1 MTFETNPTR
10 YSCHE
15 CREDAELVM
24 SDRATQ
30 GVADLYRAHLKE
42 CRDCRKMH
50 RLLYALYEG
59 PVVPPPP
66 TGLAEEKE
74 FHAALRRTREDLPAP
89 WYHKWSLRAGVTAMA
104 GAAAALT
111 LALFGVG
118 PGTFTPVETVADAE
132 QIGAPNSPVEPEA
145 PDAQGGIDHPAQSYG
160 RVLGGDADIVAI
172 ARPERSLGHTDT
184 FPVGTRFAVDAHEAL
199 QVGMVGKIV
208 ANFTPGSDI
217 QWTQATPSLIE
228 LEVHRGIAAVRYDRR
243 PSDPI
248 LYVRTPTA
256 VVRVIGT
263 VFTVEVDAN
272 AETIVSVLRGQVD
285 VLNPE
290 TNSLRAEVESGD
302 RYEVATSSHGNVG
315 RAEVAAALP
324 LSNEV
329 DAESS
334 DFTDSIDLADGHI
347 PSSWNVPGLP
357 EDPHQRTL
365 VHVPAPTA
373 EPTTFEM
380 PTTRRRSGS
389 AQVDSYEDEPAPL
402 IIDDEAGDLIERL
415 MEDVKKTRGK
425 ELRAALD
432 NCRKLY
438 RSQRTRYRAARCLSN
453 FISQY
458 GDEPAA
464 VEGYLLVGIL
474 RMDYALDYR
483 AADNA
488 FEEFLRRAPRN
499 HHSVEMAMYRLWL
512 SATEDGRI
520 SEALRRGRRYLD
532 RFPNGKYVGKIFQRF
547 DELKTGGF

>member
-1 MTFETNPTR
+1 MTELNPKR

-24 SDRATQ
+24 SDRASQ
-30 GVADLYRAHLKE
+30 AVRGLYDAHLRE

-74 FHAALRRTREDLPAP
+74 FHAALRRTREELPEP

-111 LALFGVG
+111 VALFQPTPSHDPVAGDPTG
-118 PGTFTPVETVADAE
+118 PAPRVAVADPA
-132 QIGAPNSPVEPEA
+132 AP
-145 PDAQGGIDHPAQSYG
+145 GGIDHPAQSYG
-160 RVLGGDADIVAI
+160 RVLGGNAAVSTPSEAE
-172 ARPERSLGHTDT
+172 AQANTDT
-184 FPVGTRFAVDAHEAL
+184 FPVGTRFKVRDDDAL

-208 ANFTPGSDI
+208 ANFTPGSDVE
-217 QWTQATPSLIE
+217 WSQATPSLLE
-228 LEVHRGIAAVRYDRR
+228 LQVHRGIAAVRYDRR

-263 VFTVEVDAN
+263 VFTVEVD
-272 AETIVSVLRGQVD
+272 EKSDTIVSVLRGQVD
-285 VLNPE
+285 VLHPE

-315 RAEVAAALP
+315 LTEVAAALP

-329 DAESS
+329 DGQSA
-334 DFTDSIDLADGHI
+334 DFTDALALADGHI
-347 PSSWNVPGLP
+347 PRSWHVPGLSD
-357 EDPHQRTL
+357 DPAERTL
-365 VHVPAPTA
+365 ARIPAPTA
-373 EPTTFEM
+373 EPTTFEV
-380 PTTRRRSGS
+380 PVTSKRPSPAS
-389 AQVDSYEDEPAPL
+389 EVPPPYVPEEPADL
-402 IIDDEAGDLIERL
+402 RVDDEAGDLIERL
-415 MEDVKKTRGK
+415 VKDVQVTRGK
-425 ELRAALD
+425 ELRATLD
-432 NCRKLY
+432 GCRDLY
-438 RSQRTRYRAARCLSN
+438 SSQRTRYRAARCLSD

-458 GDEPAA
+458 GNEPAA

-488 FEEFLRRAPRN
+488 FEEFLRRAPKN
-499 HHSVEMAMYRLWL
+499 HPSAEVAMYRLWL

-520 SEALRRGRRYLD
+520 SEALNRGRRYLK
-532 RFPNGKYVGKIFQRF
+532 RFPDGKYVGKILQRF
-547 DELKTGGF
+547 DELKADF

>member
-1 MTFETNPTR
+1 MTAETNTKR

-24 SDRATQ
+24 SDRATPAVR
-30 GVADLYRAHLKE
+30 GFYNSHLRE

-66 TGLAEEKE
+66 TGISEEKE
-74 FHAALRRTREDLPAP
+74 FHAALRRTREELPEP

-111 LALFGVG
+111 LALFSPTTTDDGLAPLG
-118 PGTFTPVETVADAE
+118 GGTDPVAVADPSA
-132 QIGAPNSPVEPEA
+132 A
-145 PDAQGGIDHPAQSYG
+145 GGIDHPAQSYG
-160 RVLGGDADIVAI
+160 RVLGGAADVSTSGRAP
-172 ARPERSLGHTDT
+172 ANTDT
-184 FPVGTRFAVDAHEAL
+184 FPVGTRFKVHDDDAL

-217 QWTQATPSLIE
+217 EWVQATPSLIE

-263 VFTVEVDAN
+263 VFTVEVDDHD
-272 AETIVSVLRGQVD
+272 ETIVSVLRGQVD
-285 VLNPE
+285 VLHPE

-315 RAEVAAALP
+315 RTEVAAALP

-329 DAESS
+329 DGDSA
-334 DFTDSIDLADGHI
+334 DFTDALVLADGHI
-347 PSSWNVPGLP
+347 PNSWNVPGLS
-357 EDPHQRTL
+357 DDATQRTL
-365 VHVPAPTA
+365 IHIPAPTA
-373 EPTTFEM
+373 EPTTFEV
-380 PTTRRRSGS
+380 PVVRRRTSSG
-389 AQVDSYEDEPAPL
+389 ATDSPRNDQASEL
-402 IIDDEAGDLIERL
+402 VIDDETGDLIDHL
-415 MEDVKKTRGK
+415 MKDVKATRGK
-425 ELRAALD
+425 ELNAAL
-432 NCRKLY
+432 NGCRNLY
-438 RSQRTRYRAARCLSN
+438 ASQRTRYRAARCLSD
-453 FISQY
+453 FISRY
-458 GDEPAA
+458 GNERAA
-464 VEGYLLVGIL
+464 VEGYLLVGML

-499 HHSVEMAMYRLWL
+499 HPSAELAMYRLWL

-520 SEALRRGRRYLD
+520 SEALNRGRRYLE
-532 RFPNGKYVGKIFQRF
+532 RFPNGKYVGKVLQRF
-547 DELKTGGF
+547 DELKAEY

>member
-1 MTFETNPTR
+1 MTEINPTR
-10 YSCHE
+10 YGCHE

-30 GVADLYRAHLKE
+30 GVRDLYHSHLRE

-66 TGLAEEKE
+66 NGVAEEKE
-74 FHAALRRTREDLPAP
+74 FHAALRRAREDQPAP
-89 WYHKWSLRAGVTAMA
+89 WYHRWSLRAGVTAMA

-111 LALFGVG
+111 LALFDVG
-118 PGTFTPVETVADAE
+118 PMSGGDHDALASSSTPTAIEDSANVDDPAAE
-132 QIGAPNSPVEPEA
+132 
-145 PDAQGGIDHPAQSYG
+145 GGIDHPAQSYG
-160 RVLGGDADIVAI
+160 RVLGGDASVISMATPERAI
-172 ARPERSLGHTDT
+172 ANTDT
-184 FPVGTRFAVDAHEAL
+184 FSVGTRFHVDAREAL

-217 QWTQATPSLIE
+217 EWTKATPSLIE
-228 LEVHRGIAAVRYDRR
+228 LEVNRGIAAVRYDRR

-263 VFTVEVDAN
+263 VFTVEVDEN
-272 AETIVSVLRGQVD
+272 EETIVSVLRGQVD
-285 VLNPE
+285 VLHPD
-290 TNSLRAEVESGD
+290 TNDLRAEVESGD

-315 RAEVAAALP
+315 RVEVAAALP

-329 DAESS
+329 EGDSA
-334 DFTDSIDLADGHI
+334 DFTDALTLADGRI
-347 PSSWNVPGLP
+347 PTSWNVPGLP
-357 EDPHQRTL
+357 DDDTQRTL
-365 VHVPAPTA
+365 IHVPAPTV
-373 EPTTFEM
+373 EPTTFEV
-380 PTTRRRSGS
+380 PVTRRRGGHTSS
-389 AQVDSYEDEPAPL
+389 PFEDDASPL
-402 IIDDEAGDLIERL
+402 VVDDETGDLIERL
-415 MEDVKKTRGK
+415 MVEVKETRGK

-432 NCRKLY
+432 NCRTLY
-438 RSQRTRYRAARCLSN
+438 ASQRTRFRAARCLSS
-453 FISQY
+453 FISEY
-458 GDEPAA
+458 GEEPAA

-488 FEEFLRRAPRN
+488 FEEFLRRAPRS

-520 SEALRRGRRYLD
+520 SEALHRGRRYLD
-532 RFPNGKYVGKIFQRF
+532 RFPNGKYVGKILQRF
-547 DELKTGGF
+547 DELKTDF

>member
-1 MTFETNPTR
+1 
-10 YSCHE
+10 
-15 CREDAELVM
+15 M
-24 SDRATQ
+24 SDRATTAVR
-30 GVADLYRAHLKE
+30 GLYHAHLRE

-66 TGLAEEKE
+66 TGVSEEKE
-74 FHAALRRTREDLPAP
+74 FHAALRRTREELPEP

-111 LALFGVG
+111 VALFSPTPTEDGLG
-118 PGTFTPVETVADAE
+118 PVDGTHPERVAVADDLAV
-132 QIGAPNSPVEPEA
+132 S
-145 PDAQGGIDHPAQSYG
+145 GGIDHPAQSYG
-160 RVLGGDADIVAI
+160 RVLGGNAAVSS
-172 ARPERSLGHTDT
+172 PEQTSAATDT
-184 FPVGTRFAVDAHEAL
+184 FPVGTRFKVHDADAL

-208 ANFTPGSDI
+208 ANFTPGSEI
-217 QWTQATPSLIE
+217 EWTQSTPSLIE

-248 LYVRTPTA
+248 LYVRTPSA

-263 VFTVEVDAN
+263 VFTVEVDEN

-285 VLNPE
+285 VLHPE

-315 RAEVAAALP
+315 RTEVAAALP

-329 DAESS
+329 DGESA
-334 DFTDSIDLADGHI
+334 DFTDALALADGHI
-347 PSSWNVPGLP
+347 PKSWNVPGLS
-357 EDPHQRTL
+357 DDLGQRTL
-365 VHVPAPTA
+365 VHIPAPTA
-373 EPTTFEM
+373 EPTHFEV
-380 PTTRRRSGS
+380 PVVRRRSIGS
-389 AQVDSYEDEPAPL
+389 SQAPAPVEPPYDDTADL
-402 IIDDEAGDLIERL
+402 VVDDEAGDLIEHL
-415 MEDVKKTRGK
+415 MKDVRITRGK

-432 NCRKLY
+432 TCRELY
-438 RSQRTRYRAARCLSN
+438 ASQRTRYRAARCLSD
-453 FISQY
+453 FISRY
-458 GDEPAA
+458 GNEPAA

-499 HHSVEMAMYRLWL
+499 HPSAELAMYRLWL

-520 SEALRRGRRYLD
+520 SEALTRGRRYLK
-532 RFPNGKYVGKIFQRF
+532 RFPNGKYVGKVLQRF
-547 DELKTGGF
+547 EELKADF

>member
-1 MTFETNPTR
+1 MTAELNPKR

-24 SDRATQ
+24 SDRASQ
-30 GVADLYRAHLKE
+30 AVRGLYDAHLRE

-74 FHAALRRTREDLPAP
+74 FHAALRRSREELPEP
-89 WYHKWSLRAGVTAMA
+89 WYHKWSLRAGITAMA

-111 LALFGVG
+111 VALFQPTPTEG
-118 PGTFTPVETVADAE
+118 PAGTGELGGTAPRLAAADPA
-132 QIGAPNSPVEPEA
+132 AP
-145 PDAQGGIDHPAQSYG
+145 GGIDHPAQSYG
-160 RVLGGDADIVAI
+160 RVLGGNAAV
-172 ARPERSLGHTDT
+172 STLGGTPDEAAQANTDT
-184 FPVGTRFAVDAHEAL
+184 FPVGTRFKVRDDDAL

-208 ANFTPGSDI
+208 ASFAPGSDVE
-217 QWTQATPSLIE
+217 WTQATPSLLE
-228 LEVHRGIAAVRYDRR
+228 LQVHRGIAAVRYDRR

-263 VFTVEVDAN
+263 VFTVEVD
-272 AETIVSVLRGQVD
+272 EQSDTVVSVLRGQVD
-285 VLNPE
+285 VLHPE

-315 RAEVAAALP
+315 LTEVAAALP

-329 DAESS
+329 DGESA
-334 DFTDSIDLADGHI
+334 DFTDALALADGHI
-347 PSSWNVPGLP
+347 PKSWNVPGLSD
-357 EDPHQRTL
+357 DPAERTL
-365 VHVPAPTA
+365 LRIPAPTA
-373 EPTTFEM
+373 EPTTFDV
-380 PTTRRRSGS
+380 PVTSKRPSGPVS
-389 AQVDSYEDEPAPL
+389 TPAPYVPEAPADL
-402 IIDDEAGDLIERL
+402 RVDEAGDLIERL
-415 MEDVKKTRGK
+415 MKDVQVTRGK
-425 ELRAALD
+425 ELKATLD
-432 NCRKLY
+432 GCRELY
-438 RSQRTRYRAARCLSN
+438 ASQRTRYRAARCLSD

-458 GDEPAA
+458 GNEPAA

-488 FEEFLRRAPRN
+488 FEEFLRRAPKN
-499 HHSVEMAMYRLWL
+499 HPSAEMAMYRLWL

-520 SEALRRGRRYLD
+520 SEALVRGRRYLR
-532 RFPNGKYVGKIFQRF
+532 RFPDGKYVGKILQRF
-547 DELKTGGF
+547 DELKADF

>member
-1 MTFETNPTR
+1 MTAEINPKR

-30 GVADLYRAHLKE
+30 AVRGLYDSHLRE

-66 TGLAEEKE
+66 TGISEEKE
-74 FHAALRRTREDLPAP
+74 FHAALRRTREEQPEP
-89 WYHKWSLRAGVTAMA
+89 WYHKWSLRAGITAMA

-111 LALFGVG
+111 VALFD
-118 PGTFTPVETVADAE
+118 PSPTDAPADSSLPTG
-132 QIGAPNSPVEPEA
+132 QVEPLLA
-145 PDAQGGIDHPAQSYG
+145 NNGAAQGGIDHPAQSYG
-160 RVLGGDADIVAI
+160 RVLGGNAAVSA
-172 ARPERSLGHTDT
+172 PEAAQANTDT
-184 FPVGTRFAVDAHEAL
+184 FPVGTRFKVHDDDAL

-208 ANFTPGSDI
+208 ANFTPGSDVE
-217 QWTQATPSLIE
+217 WTQATPSLLE
-228 LEVHRGIAAVRYDRR
+228 LEVHRGIAAIRYDRR

-263 VFTVEVDAN
+263 VFTVEVDEHD
-272 AETIVSVLRGQVD
+272 ETIVSVLRGQVD
-285 VLNPE
+285 VHDPE
-290 TNSLRAEVESGD
+290 TLDLRAEVESGD

-315 RAEVAAALP
+315 RTEVAAALP

-329 DAESS
+329 DDESA
-334 DFTDSIDLADGHI
+334 DFTDALALADGHI
-347 PSSWNVPGLP
+347 PKSWNVPGLSD
-357 EDPHQRTL
+357 DPLERTL
-365 VHVPAPTA
+365 VHIPAPA
-373 EPTTFEM
+373 VEPTTFEV
-380 PTTRRRSGS
+380 PVTSKRPSASVGPSHYEASGS
-389 AQVDSYEDEPAPL
+389 ADLVA
-402 IIDDEAGDLIERL
+402 DDEAGDLIEHL
-415 MEDVKKTRGK
+415 IKDVKATRGK
-425 ELRAALD
+425 ELRATLD
-432 NCRKLY
+432 GCRDLY
-438 RSQRTRYRAARCLSN
+438 ASQRTRYRAARCLSD
-453 FISQY
+453 FISRY
-458 GDEPAA
+458 GNEPAA

-499 HHSVEMAMYRLWL
+499 HSSTETAMYRLWL

-520 SEALRRGRRYLD
+520 SEALDRGRRYLK
-532 RFPNGKYVGKIFQRF
+532 RFPDGKYVGKVLQRF
-547 DELKTGGF
+547 EELKADF

>member
-1 MTFETNPTR
+1 MTAEINPTR

-24 SDRATQ
+24 SDRATEAVH
-30 GVADLYRAHLKE
+30 GLYHTHLRE

-66 TGLAEEKE
+66 SGIAEEKH
-74 FHAALRRTREDLPAP
+74 FHAALRRTHEEQPAP

-104 GAAAALT
+104 GAAAALA
-111 LALFGVG
+111 LALVGVG
-118 PGTFTPVETVADAE
+118 PDSLGGDGSDPIAALEPAS
-132 QIGAPNSPVEPEA
+132 GAHGSGPA
-145 PDAQGGIDHPAQSYG
+145 AQGGFDHPAQSYG
-160 RVLGGDADIVAI
+160 RVLGGHATVSTPGDTATN
-172 ARPERSLGHTDT
+172 TDT
-184 FPVGTRFAVDAHEAL
+184 FSVGTRFKVGAREAL

-217 QWTQATPSLIE
+217 EWHQASPSRLE

-256 VVRVIGT
+256 VVQVIGT
-263 VFTVEVDAN
+263 VFTVEVDDN
-272 AETIVSVLRGQVD
+272 QETIVSVLRGQVD
-285 VLNPE
+285 VLHPD
-290 TNSLRAEVESGD
+290 TNDLRAEVESGD

-315 RAEVAAALP
+315 RAEVTAALP

-329 DAESS
+329 DGDSA
-334 DFTDSIDLADGHI
+334 DFTDALVLADGHI
-347 PSSWNVPGLP
+347 PLSWNVPGLP
-357 EDPHQRTL
+357 DDATQRTL
-365 VHVPAPTA
+365 LHVPAPTA
-373 EPTTFEM
+373 DPVVFEV
-380 PTTRRRSGS
+380 PVVRRRSGS
-389 AQVDSYEDEPAPL
+389 TAAPAQAQFDDDDSAPL
-402 IIDDEAGDLIERL
+402 VVDDEAGDLIEHL
-415 MEDVKKTRGK
+415 MEDVKRTRGE
-425 ELRAALD
+425 ELRATL
-432 NCRKLY
+432 NTCRTLY
-438 RSQRTRYRAARCLSN
+438 AAQRTRYRAARCLSD
-453 FISQY
+453 FISRY

-488 FEEFLRRAPRN
+488 FEEFLRRAPRS
-499 HHSVEMAMYRLWL
+499 HPSTEMALYRLWL

-520 SEALRRGRRYLD
+520 SEALSRGRRYLK
-532 RFPNGKYVGKIFQRF
+532 RFPNGKYVGKVLLRF
-547 DELKTGGF
+547 EELKSDH

>member
-1 MTFETNPTR
+1 MNAETNLTR

-24 SDRATQ
+24 SDRATS
-30 GVADLYRAHLKE
+30 GVHDLYHGHLRE

-66 TGLAEEKE
+66 AGLAEEKA
-74 FHAALRRTREDLPAP
+74 FHAALRRARTQDGQLAP

-118 PGTFTPVETVADAE
+118 PSSFGDTETLATAE
-132 QIGAPNSPVEPEA
+132 L
-145 PDAQGGIDHPAQSYG
+145 PDALHGQLEVDHAAELGGIDHPAQSYG
-160 RVLGGDADIVAI
+160 RILGGNASIVDVDQ
-172 ARPERSLGHTDT
+172 PDRSPANTDT
-184 FPVGTRFAVDAHEAL
+184 FPVGTRFEVDDNDAL

-217 QWTQATPSLIE
+217 EWTKATPSLLE

-243 PSDPI
+243 PSDPY

-256 VVRVIGT
+256 IVRVMGT

-272 AETIVSVLRGQVD
+272 SETIVSVLRGQVD
-285 VLNPE
+285 VLDPE
-290 TNSLRAEVESGD
+290 TTNLRAEVESGD

-315 RAEVAAALP
+315 RAEVVAALP
-324 LSNEV
+324 LSNES
-329 DAESS
+329 DTDSS
-334 DFTDSIDLADGHI
+334 DFTNALALADGHI
-347 PSSWNVPGLP
+347 PTSWNVPGLP
-357 EDPHQRTL
+357 DDAKQRTL
-365 VHVPAPTA
+365 MHIPAPLA
-373 EPTTFEM
+373 EPTIFEV
-380 PTTRRRSGS
+380 PVVHRRSGTAGS
-389 AQVDSYEDEPAPL
+389 ATNARDTPLLVD
-402 IIDDEAGDLIERL
+402 DDAGDLIERL
-415 MEDVKKTRGK
+415 MEDVKATRGK
-425 ELRAALD
+425 ELRAALKS
-432 NCRKLY
+432 CRTLY
-438 RSQRTRYRAARCLSN
+438 AAQRTRYRAARCLSK
-453 FISQY
+453 FISEY
-458 GDEPAA
+458 GDETAA

-488 FEEFLRRAPRN
+488 FEEFIRRAPRN
-499 HHSVEMAMYRLWL
+499 HHSVELAMYRLWL

-532 RFPNGKYVGKIFQRF
+532 RFPNGKYVGKLLQRF
-547 DELKTGGF
+547 DELKTDF

>member
-1 MTFETNPTR
+1 MSNETNPTR
-10 YSCHE
+10 YGCHE

-24 SDRATQ
+24 SDRATPP
-30 GVADLYRAHLKE
+30 VRELYDGHLRT
-42 CRDCRKMH
+42 CRDCRQMH

-66 TGLAEEKE
+66 TGLVEEKE
-74 FHAALRRTREDLPAP
+74 FHAAIRRARQDKPAP

-104 GAAAALT
+104 GAAAVLT
-111 LALFGVG
+111 VALFQD
-118 PGTFTPVETVADAE
+118 PTPVDADADA
-132 QIGAPNSPVEPEA
+132 GADRLADAHDLDEVDRSA
-145 PDAQGGIDHPAQSYG
+145 AQGGIDHPAQSYG
-160 RVLGGDADIVAI
+160 RVLGGNAAVIESQRGPAN
-172 ARPERSLGHTDT
+172 TDT
-184 FPVGTRFAVDAHEAL
+184 FAVGTRFSVDPKQALAVGL
-199 QVGMVGKIV
+199 VGKIV

-217 QWTQATPSLIE
+217 EWKQATPSLIE

-272 AETIVSVLRGQVD
+272 NETIVSVLRGQVD
-285 VLNPE
+285 VLDPQ

-315 RAEVAAALP
+315 RTEVAAALP

-329 DAESS
+329 DADSS
-334 DFTDSIDLADGHI
+334 DFTDALALADGHI
-347 PSSWNVPGLP
+347 PRSWNVPGLP
-357 EDPHQRTL
+357 DDPAMRTL
-365 VHVPAPTA
+365 VHVPAPMA
-373 EPTTFEM
+373 EPTTYEV
-380 PTTRRRSGS
+380 PGTTRRRPSTIAPNFDTGS
-389 AQVDSYEDEPAPL
+389 EPSTRV
-402 IIDDEAGDLIERL
+402 DDEAGDLIDRL
-415 MEDVKKTRGK
+415 MDQVEETRGQ

-432 NCRKLY
+432 HCRTLY
-438 RSQRTRYRAARCLSN
+438 EAQRTRYRAARCLSS

-458 GDEPAA
+458 GNEPAA
-464 VEGYLLVGIL
+464 VEGYLLVGML

-488 FEEFLRRAPRN
+488 FEEFLRRAPRS

-532 RFPNGKYVGKIFQRF
+532 RFPNGKYVGKILQRF
-547 DELKTGGF
+547 DELKGDL

>member
-1 MTFETNPTR
+1 MTAELNPKR

-24 SDRATQ
+24 SDRASQ
-30 GVADLYRAHLKE
+30 AVRGLYDAHLRE

-66 TGLAEEKE
+66 TGLSEEKE
-74 FHAALRRTREDLPAP
+74 FHAALRRSREELPEP
-89 WYHKWSLRAGVTAMA
+89 WYHKWSLRAGITAMA

-111 LALFGVG
+111 VALFQPTPIDG
-118 PGTFTPVETVADAE
+118 PDGPFDPSDPNGTAMRTAAADPA
-132 QIGAPNSPVEPEA
+132 AP
-145 PDAQGGIDHPAQSYG
+145 GGIDHPAQSYG
-160 RVLGGDADIVAI
+160 RVLGGNAAVSTPAEST
-172 ARPERSLGHTDT
+172 AQTNTDT
-184 FPVGTRFAVDAHEAL
+184 FPVGTRFKVRNDDAL

-208 ANFTPGSDI
+208 ANFTPGSDVE
-217 QWTQATPSLIE
+217 WTQATPSLLE
-228 LEVHRGIAAVRYDRR
+228 LQVHRGIAAVRYDRR

-263 VFTVEVDAN
+263 VFTVEVD
-272 AETIVSVLRGQVD
+272 EQSDTVVSVLRGQVD
-285 VLNPE
+285 VLHPE

-315 RAEVAAALP
+315 LEEVAAALP

-329 DAESS
+329 DGESA
-334 DFTDSIDLADGHI
+334 DFTDALALADGHI
-347 PSSWNVPGLP
+347 PKSWIVPGLS
-357 EDPHQRTL
+357 EDPALRTL
-365 VHVPAPTA
+365 GQIPAPTA
-373 EPTTFEM
+373 EPTTFEV
-380 PTTRRRSGS
+380 PVTSKRPSPS
-389 AQVDSYEDEPAPL
+389 ASEPAPYVPAAPADL
-402 IIDDEAGDLIERL
+402 RLDDEAGDLIERL
-415 MEDVKKTRGK
+415 RKDVEVTRGK
-425 ELRAALD
+425 ELKATLD
-432 NCRKLY
+432 GCRDLY
-438 RSQRTRYRAARCLSN
+438 ASQRTRYRAARCLSD

-458 GDEPAA
+458 GNEPAA

-488 FEEFLRRAPRN
+488 FEEFLRRAPKN
-499 HHSVEMAMYRLWL
+499 HPSAEMAMYRLWL

-520 SEALRRGRRYLD
+520 SEALTRGRRYLK
-532 RFPNGKYVGKIFQRF
+532 RFPNGKYVGKLLQRF
-547 DELKTGGF
+547 DELKADY

>member
-1 MTFETNPTR
+1 MTAELNPKR

-24 SDRATQ
+24 SDRASQ
-30 GVADLYRAHLKE
+30 AVRGLYDAHLRE

-66 TGLAEEKE
+66 TGVAEEKE
-74 FHAALRRTREDLPAP
+74 FHAALRRSREELPEP
-89 WYHKWSLRAGVTAMA
+89 WYHKWSLRAGITAMA

-111 LALFGVG
+111 VALFQPAPTDA
-118 PGTFTPVETVADAE
+118 PGDAADVLGAVPQVALTGSVAE
-132 QIGAPNSPVEPEA
+132 
-145 PDAQGGIDHPAQSYG
+145 GGIDHPAQSYG
-160 RVLGGDADIVAI
+160 RVLGGDAAVST
-172 ARPERSLGHTDT
+172 PEQTQANTDT
-184 FPVGTRFAVDAHEAL
+184 FPVGTRFKVRDDDAL

-208 ANFTPGSDI
+208 ANFTPGSDVE
-217 QWTQATPSLIE
+217 WTQATPSLLE
-228 LEVHRGIAAVRYDRR
+228 LQVHRGIAAVRYDRR

-263 VFTVEVDAN
+263 VFTVEVDETN
-272 AETIVSVLRGQVD
+272 DTIVSVLRGQVD
-285 VLNPE
+285 VLHPE

-315 RAEVAAALP
+315 LDEVAAALP

-329 DAESS
+329 DRESA
-334 DFTDSIDLADGHI
+334 DFTDALALADGHI
-347 PSSWNVPGLP
+347 PKSWNVPGLSD
-357 EDPHQRTL
+357 DPAQRTL
-365 VHVPAPTA
+365 AFVPAPAA
-373 EPTTFEM
+373 EATTFDV
-380 PTTRRRSGS
+380 PVTSKRPSPGS
-389 AQVDSYEDEPAPL
+389 DGPSAYAPAAPAGRV
-402 IIDDEAGDLIERL
+402 DEAGDLIDRL
-415 MEDVKKTRGK
+415 MEDVKVTRGK
-425 ELRAALD
+425 ELRATLD
-432 NCRKLY
+432 GCRDLY
-438 RSQRTRYRAARCLSN
+438 ASQRTRYRAARCLSD
-453 FISQY
+453 FISRY
-458 GDEPAA
+458 GNEPAA

-499 HHSVEMAMYRLWL
+499 HPSAEMAMYRLWL

-520 SEALRRGRRYLD
+520 SEALLRGRRYLK
-532 RFPNGKYVGKIFQRF
+532 RFPDGKYVGKILQRF
-547 DELKTGGF
+547 DELKADF

>member
-1 MTFETNPTR
+1 MTAELNPKR

-24 SDRATQ
+24 SDRASQ
-30 GVADLYRAHLKE
+30 AVRGLYDSHLRE

-66 TGLAEEKE
+66 TGLSEEKE
-74 FHAALRRTREDLPAP
+74 FHAALRRSREELPEP

-111 LALFGVG
+111 VALFQPAPSDVPSDAIDGGAAAPRVAVAEVG
-118 PGTFTPVETVADAE
+118 AE
-132 QIGAPNSPVEPEA
+132 
-145 PDAQGGIDHPAQSYG
+145 GGIDHPAQSYG
-160 RVLGGDADIVAI
+160 RVLGGNAAMST
-172 ARPERSLGHTDT
+172 PEQAQANTDT
-184 FPVGTRFAVDAHEAL
+184 FPVGTRFKVRDDDAL

-208 ANFTPGSDI
+208 ANFTPGSDVE
-217 QWTQATPSLIE
+217 WTQATPSLLE
-228 LEVHRGIAAVRYDRR
+228 LQVHRGIAAVRYDRR

-263 VFTVEVDAN
+263 VFTVEVDETN
-272 AETIVSVLRGQVD
+272 DTIVSVLRGQVD
-285 VLNPE
+285 VLHPE

-315 RAEVAAALP
+315 LDEVAAAMP

-329 DAESS
+329 DVESA
-334 DFTDSIDLADGHI
+334 DFTDALALADGHI
-347 PSSWNVPGLP
+347 PKSWQVPGLSD
-357 EDPHQRTL
+357 DPALRTL
-365 VHVPAPTA
+365 AYIPAPTA
-373 EPTTFEM
+373 EPTTFDVPVTSKR
-380 PTTRRRSGS
+380 PTPAASGPV
-389 AQVDSYEDEPAPL
+389 QYEAPPPADL
-402 IIDDEAGDLIERL
+402 RGDEAGDLIERL
-415 MEDVKKTRGK
+415 MKDVKVTRGK
-425 ELRAALD
+425 ELQATLD
-432 NCRKLY
+432 GCRDLY
-438 RSQRTRYRAARCLSN
+438 ASQRTRYRAARCLSD
-453 FISQY
+453 FISRY
-458 GDEPAA
+458 GNEPAA

-499 HHSVEMAMYRLWL
+499 HPSAEMAMYRLWL

-520 SEALRRGRRYLD
+520 SEALNRGRRYLK
-532 RFPNGKYVGKIFQRF
+532 RFPDGKYVGKILQRF
-547 DELKTGGF
+547 DELKADF

>member
-1 MTFETNPTR
+1 MTAEINLKR

-30 GVADLYRAHLKE
+30 AVRGLYDSHLRE

-66 TGLAEEKE
+66 TGVSEEKE
-74 FHAALRRTREDLPAP
+74 FHAALRRTREELPEP

-111 LALFGVG
+111 VALFD
-118 PGTFTPVETVADAE
+118 P
-132 QIGAPNSPVEPEA
+132 SPVAGPAGTDSPAAAERIAAADPG
-145 PDAQGGIDHPAQSYG
+145 AQGGIDHPAQSYG
-160 RVLGGDADIVAI
+160 RVLGGNAAVSTPQTAQ
-172 ARPERSLGHTDT
+172 ANTDT
-184 FPVGTRFAVDAHEAL
+184 FPVGTRFRVHDDDAL

-217 QWTQATPSLIE
+217 EWKQATPSLLE

-263 VFTVEVDAN
+263 VFTVEVDEN
-272 AETIVSVLRGQVD
+272 DDTIVSVLRGQVD
-285 VLNPE
+285 VLHPE

-315 RAEVAAALP
+315 REEVAAALP

-329 DAESS
+329 DGESA
-334 DFTDSIDLADGHI
+334 DFTDALALADGHI
-347 PSSWNVPGLP
+347 PRSWNVPGLSD
-357 EDPHQRTL
+357 DPTERTL
-365 VHVPAPTA
+365 VHVPAPAA
-373 EPTTFEM
+373 EPTTFVV
-380 PTTRRRSGS
+380 PVTSRRSSTAVSGS
-389 AQVDSYEDEPAPL
+389 SHYSTDASADMVVN
-402 IIDDEAGDLIERL
+402 DEAGDLIDRL
-415 MEDVKKTRGK
+415 MEDVKVTRVK
-425 ELRAALD
+425 ELRATLD
-432 NCRKLY
+432 SCRKLY
-438 RSQRTRYRAARCLSN
+438 ASQRTRYRAARCLSD
-453 FISQY
+453 FISRY
-458 GDEPAA
+458 GSEPAA
-464 VEGYLLVGIL
+464 IEGYLLVGIL

-488 FEEFLRRAPRN
+488 FEEFLRRSPRN
-499 HHSVEMAMYRLWL
+499 HPSTEMAMYRLWL

-520 SEALRRGRRYLD
+520 SEALDRGRRYLK
-532 RFPNGKYVGKIFQRF
+532 RFPNGKYVGKVLQRF
-547 DELKTGGF
+547 EELKADY

>member
-1 MTFETNPTR
+1 MSAEINPKR

-24 SDRATQ
+24 SDRAT
-30 GVADLYRAHLKE
+30 GAVRGLYDSHLRE

-66 TGLAEEKE
+66 TGIAEEKE
-74 FHAALRRTREDLPAP
+74 FHAALRRTREEQPEP
-89 WYHKWSLRAGVTAMA
+89 WYHKWSLRAGITAMA

-111 LALFGVG
+111 VALFVPSPTDPSVDPTGLSGG
-118 PGTFTPVETVADAE
+118 PSEAAERLAVADPA
-132 QIGAPNSPVEPEA
+132 
-145 PDAQGGIDHPAQSYG
+145 AQGGIDHPAQSYG
-160 RVLGGDADIVAI
+160 RVLGGNAAVST
-172 ARPERSLGHTDT
+172 PEASPANTDT
-184 FPVGTRFAVDAHEAL
+184 FPVGTRFRVHDDDAL

-208 ANFTPGSDI
+208 ANFTPGSDVE
-217 QWTQATPSLIE
+217 WKQATPSLLE

-263 VFTVEVDAN
+263 VFTVEVDDHDD
-272 AETIVSVLRGQVD
+272 TIVSVLRGQVD
-285 VLNPE
+285 VLHPE

-315 RAEVAAALP
+315 RTEVAAALP

-329 DAESS
+329 DEEST
-334 DFTDSIDLADGHI
+334 DFTDALALADGHI
-347 PSSWNVPGLP
+347 PKSWNVPGLS
-357 EDPHQRTL
+357 DDATQRTL
-365 VHVPAPTA
+365 IHIPAPAA
-373 EPTTFEM
+373 EPTTFEV
-380 PTTRRRSGS
+380 PVTSKRPLTAAEPS
-389 AQVDSYEDEPAPL
+389 QYETQGPADL
-402 IIDDEAGDLIERL
+402 LVDDEAGDLIEHLVR
-415 MEDVKKTRGK
+415 DVKATRGK
-425 ELRAALD
+425 ELRATLD
-432 NCRKLY
+432 GCRELY
-438 RSQRTRYRAARCLSN
+438 SSQRTRYRAARCLSD
-453 FISQY
+453 FISRY
-458 GDEPAA
+458 GNEPAA

-488 FEEFLRRAPRN
+488 FEEFLRRAPRS
-499 HHSVEMAMYRLWL
+499 HPSAELAMYRLWL

-520 SEALRRGRRYLD
+520 SEALDRGRRYLK
-532 RFPNGKYVGKIFQRF
+532 RFPNGKYVGKVLQRF
-547 DELKTGGF
+547 EELKADF

>member
-1 MTFETNPTR
+1 MTAELNPKR

-24 SDRATQ
+24 SDRASQ
-30 GVADLYRAHLKE
+30 AVRGLYDSHLRE

-66 TGLAEEKE
+66 TGVSEEKE
-74 FHAALRRTREDLPAP
+74 FHAALRRSREELPEP

-111 LALFGVG
+111 VALFQPAPTDV
-118 PGTFTPVETVADAE
+118 PADA
-132 QIGAPNSPVEPEA
+132 IDAGAAA
-145 PDAQGGIDHPAQSYG
+145 PRVAVAEVGAEGGIDHPAQSYG
-160 RVLGGDADIVAI
+160 RVLGGNAAMST
-172 ARPERSLGHTDT
+172 PEQAQANTDT
-184 FPVGTRFAVDAHEAL
+184 FPVGTRFKVRDDDAL

-208 ANFTPGSDI
+208 ANFTPGSDVE
-217 QWTQATPSLIE
+217 WTQATPSLLE
-228 LEVHRGIAAVRYDRR
+228 LQVHRGIAAVRYDRR

-263 VFTVEVDAN
+263 VFTVEVDETN
-272 AETIVSVLRGQVD
+272 DTIVSVLRGQVD
-285 VLNPE
+285 VLHPE

-315 RAEVAAALP
+315 LDEVAAAMP

-329 DAESS
+329 DVESA
-334 DFTDSIDLADGHI
+334 DFTDALALADGHI
-347 PSSWNVPGLP
+347 PKSWQVPGLSD
-357 EDPHQRTL
+357 DPALRTL
-365 VHVPAPTA
+365 AYIPAPTA
-373 EPTTFEM
+373 EPTTFDVPVTSKR
-380 PTTRRRSGS
+380 PTP
-389 AQVDSYEDEPAPL
+389 AAAEPVQYDAAPAPADL
-402 IIDDEAGDLIERL
+402 RGDEAGDLIERL
-415 MEDVKKTRGK
+415 MKDVKVTRGK
-425 ELRAALD
+425 ELQATLD
-432 NCRKLY
+432 GCRDLY
-438 RSQRTRYRAARCLSN
+438 ASQRTRYRAARCLSD
-453 FISQY
+453 FISRY
-458 GDEPAA
+458 GNEPAA

-499 HHSVEMAMYRLWL
+499 HPSAEMAMYRLWL

-520 SEALRRGRRYLD
+520 SEALNRGRRYLK
-532 RFPNGKYVGKIFQRF
+532 RFPDGKYVGKILQRF
-547 DELKTGGF
+547 DELKADF

>member
-1 MTFETNPTR
+1 MTEINPTR
-10 YSCHE
+10 YGCHE

-30 GVADLYRAHLKE
+30 GVRDLYHSHLRE

-66 TGLAEEKE
+66 TGMAEEKE
-74 FHAALRRTREDLPAP
+74 FHAALRRAREEQPAP

-111 LALFGVG
+111 LALFNVG
-118 PGTFTPVETVADAE
+118 PMSLGSDAETVAD
-132 QIGAPNSPVEPEA
+132 NTSPTALVEHDVVDDTA
-145 PDAQGGIDHPAQSYG
+145 TDGGIDHPAQSYG
-160 RVLGGDADIVAI
+160 RVLGGDASVISMAK
-172 ARPERSLGHTDT
+172 PERAVANTDT
-184 FPVGTRFAVDAHEAL
+184 FGVGTRFQVDDEEAL

-217 QWTQATPSLIE
+217 EWTKATPSLIE

-263 VFTVEVDAN
+263 VFTVEVDEN
-272 AETIVSVLRGQVD
+272 EETIVSVLRGQVD
-285 VLNPE
+285 VLHPE
-290 TNSLRAEVESGD
+290 TNDLRAEVESGD

-315 RAEVAAALP
+315 RDEVEAALP

-329 DAESS
+329 DVDSA
-334 DFTDSIDLADGHI
+334 DFTDALTLADGHI
-347 PSSWNVPGLP
+347 PTSWNVPGLP
-357 EDPHQRTL
+357 EDAIQRTL
-365 VHVPAPTA
+365 LHVPAPTA
-373 EPTTFEM
+373 EPTTIFEV
-380 PTTRRRSGS
+380 PVTRRRVGQ
-389 AQVDSYEDEPAPL
+389 ATRPFDDGAALVV
-402 IIDDEAGDLIERL
+402 DDEAGDLIDRL
-415 MEDVKKTRGK
+415 MVEVKETRGK

-438 RSQRTRYRAARCLSN
+438 ASQQTRFRAARCLSS
-453 FISQY
+453 FISEY

-520 SEALRRGRRYLD
+520 TEALHRGRRYLD
-532 RFPNGKYVGKIFQRF
+532 RFPHGKYVGKILQRF
-547 DELKTGGF
+547 EELKTDF

>member
-1 MTFETNPTR
+1 MTELNPKR

-24 SDRATQ
+24 SDRASQ
-30 GVADLYRAHLKE
+30 AVRGLYDAHLRE

-74 FHAALRRTREDLPAP
+74 FHAALRRTREELPEP

-111 LALFGVG
+111 VALFQPAPGHDPVVG
-118 PGTFTPVETVADAE
+118 DPTAPASRVAVADPA
-132 QIGAPNSPVEPEA
+132 AP
-145 PDAQGGIDHPAQSYG
+145 GGIDHPAQSYG
-160 RVLGGDADIVAI
+160 RVLGGNAAVSTPSEAE
-172 ARPERSLGHTDT
+172 AQANTDT
-184 FPVGTRFAVDAHEAL
+184 FPVGTRFKVRDDDAL

-208 ANFTPGSDI
+208 ANFTPGSDVE
-217 QWTQATPSLIE
+217 WSQATPSLLE
-228 LEVHRGIAAVRYDRR
+228 LQVHRGIAAVRYDRR

-263 VFTVEVDAN
+263 VFTVEVD
-272 AETIVSVLRGQVD
+272 EHSDTIVSVLRGQVD
-285 VLNPE
+285 VLHPE

-315 RAEVAAALP
+315 LTEVAAALP

-329 DAESS
+329 DGESA
-334 DFTDSIDLADGHI
+334 DFTDALALADGHI
-347 PSSWNVPGLP
+347 PRSWHVPGLSD
-357 EDPHQRTL
+357 DPAERTL
-365 VHVPAPTA
+365 ARIPAPTA
-373 EPTTFEM
+373 EPTTFEVPVTSKRPSPAAEV
-380 PTTRRRSGS
+380 PTQYV
-389 AQVDSYEDEPAPL
+389 AEEPADL
-402 IIDDEAGDLIERL
+402 RVDDEAGDLIERL
-415 MEDVKKTRGK
+415 VKDVQVTRGK
-425 ELRAALD
+425 ELRATLD
-432 NCRKLY
+432 GCRDLY
-438 RSQRTRYRAARCLSN
+438 SSQRTRYRAARCLSD

-458 GDEPAA
+458 GNEPAA

-488 FEEFLRRAPRN
+488 FEEFLRRAPKN
-499 HHSVEMAMYRLWL
+499 HPSAEVAMYRLWL

-520 SEALRRGRRYLD
+520 SEALNRGRRYLK
-532 RFPNGKYVGKIFQRF
+532 RFPDGKYVGKILQRF
-547 DELKTGGF
+547 DELKADF

>member
-1 MTFETNPTR
+1 MTAEINPKR

-24 SDRATQ
+24 SDRATTAVR
-30 GVADLYRAHLKE
+30 GLYHAHLRE

-66 TGLAEEKE
+66 TGVSEEKE
-74 FHAALRRTREDLPAP
+74 FHAALRRTREELPEP

-111 LALFGVG
+111 VALFSPTPTEDGLG
-118 PGTFTPVETVADAE
+118 PVDGTHPERVAVADDLAV
-132 QIGAPNSPVEPEA
+132 S
-145 PDAQGGIDHPAQSYG
+145 GGIDHPAQSYG
-160 RVLGGDADIVAI
+160 RVLGGNAAVSS
-172 ARPERSLGHTDT
+172 PEQTSTATDT
-184 FPVGTRFAVDAHEAL
+184 FPVGTRFKVHDADAL

-208 ANFTPGSDI
+208 ANFTPGSEI
-217 QWTQATPSLIE
+217 EWTQSTPSLIE

-248 LYVRTPTA
+248 LYVRTPSA

-263 VFTVEVDAN
+263 VFTVEVDEN

-285 VLNPE
+285 VLHPE

-315 RAEVAAALP
+315 RTEVAAALP

-329 DAESS
+329 DGESA
-334 DFTDSIDLADGHI
+334 DFTDALALADGHI
-347 PSSWNVPGLP
+347 PKSWNVPGLS
-357 EDPHQRTL
+357 DDLGQRTL
-365 VHVPAPTA
+365 VHIPAPTA
-373 EPTTFEM
+373 EPTHFEV
-380 PTTRRRSGS
+380 PVVRRRSIGS
-389 AQVDSYEDEPAPL
+389 SQAPAPVEPPYDDTADL
-402 IIDDEAGDLIERL
+402 VVDDEAGDLIEHL
-415 MEDVKKTRGK
+415 MKDVRITRGK

-432 NCRKLY
+432 TCRELY
-438 RSQRTRYRAARCLSN
+438 ASQRTRYRAARCLSD
-453 FISQY
+453 FISRY
-458 GDEPAA
+458 GNEPAA

-499 HHSVEMAMYRLWL
+499 HPSAELAMYRLWL

-520 SEALRRGRRYLD
+520 SEALTRGRRYLK
-532 RFPNGKYVGKIFQRF
+532 RFPNGKYVGKVLQRF
-547 DELKTGGF
+547 EELKADF

>member
-1 MTFETNPTR
+1 MTTEINPTR

-24 SDRATQ
+24 SERATEAVR
-30 GVADLYRAHLKE
+30 GLYHSHLRE

-66 TGLAEEKE
+66 SGIAEEKM
-74 FHAALRRTREDLPAP
+74 FHAALRRTREEQPAP
-89 WYHKWSLRAGVTAMA
+89 WYHKWSLRAGVTAMG

-111 LALFGVG
+111 LALFGINPTTVG
-118 PGTFTPVETVADAE
+118 DSADGQLAIAEPGPSAHGSGPA
-132 QIGAPNSPVEPEA
+132 
-145 PDAQGGIDHPAQSYG
+145 AQGGFDHPAQSYG
-160 RVLGGDADIVAI
+160 RVLGGNATVSTPNDTATN
-172 ARPERSLGHTDT
+172 TDT
-184 FPVGTRFAVDAHEAL
+184 FPVGTRFKVDAAVAL

-217 QWTQATPSLIE
+217 EWHQATPSRLE

-263 VFTVEVDAN
+263 VFTVEVDEN
-272 AETIVSVLRGQVD
+272 EDTIVSVLRGQVD
-285 VLNPE
+285 VLHPD
-290 TNSLRAEVESGD
+290 TNELRAEVESGD

-315 RAEVAAALP
+315 REEVTAALP

-329 DAESS
+329 DGDSS
-334 DFTDSIDLADGHI
+334 DFTDALVLADGHI
-347 PSSWNVPGLP
+347 PLSWNVPGLP
-357 EDPHQRTL
+357 DDATQRTL
-365 VHVPAPTA
+365 LHVPAPTA
-373 EPTTFEM
+373 DPVVFEV
-380 PTTRRRSGS
+380 PVVRRRSGS
-389 AQVDSYEDEPAPL
+389 HASSPSHFDDQDSAPL
-402 IIDDEAGDLIERL
+402 VVDDEAGDLIEHL
-415 MEDVKKTRGK
+415 MEDVKKTRGQ
-425 ELRAALD
+425 ELRAAL
-432 NCRKLY
+432 NTCRNLY
-438 RSQRTRYRAARCLSN
+438 ASQQTRYRAARCLSD
-453 FISQY
+453 FISRY

-488 FEEFLRRAPRN
+488 FEEFLRRAPKS
-499 HHSVEMAMYRLWL
+499 HASTEMAMYRLWL

-520 SEALRRGRRYLD
+520 TEALSRGRRYLK
-532 RFPNGKYVGKIFQRF
+532 RFPNGKYVGKVLLRF
-547 DELKTGGF
+547 EELKADF